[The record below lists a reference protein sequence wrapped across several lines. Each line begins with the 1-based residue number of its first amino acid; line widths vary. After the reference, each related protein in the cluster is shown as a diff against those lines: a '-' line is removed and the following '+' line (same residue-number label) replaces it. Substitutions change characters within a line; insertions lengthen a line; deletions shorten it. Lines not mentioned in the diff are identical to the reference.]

1 MDGEGCSGTRIHPC
15 WIPAPRLPSHRE
27 KAVRPPDPGNRNACE
42 EAVLCS
48 SASTSTAVAGWQTNR
63 GGPMALALNVGK
75 CSLLGNYR
83 ENNEDAIDVK
93 VFPDLTICMVADGM
107 GGQAAG
113 EVASKRAIEIIPRE
127 LKKYLSGVVG
137 NEETKNIVRRS
148 IVQANEEIMAMAALD
163 RELKNM
169 GTTIVLSVWR
179 KGSSLMY
186 VAGMGDSRA
195 YQVRG
200 KKIEQLTVDHSIAQ
214 ALVEAKTISA
224 AEARVHRYRNVLWK
238 YLGSAEVGEGPE
250 VKVVQLQ
257 AGDRFLLCT
266 DGLSGVVA
274 DDQLLTFIRDKPDV
288 QECADGLC
296 KLALDQ
302 GSRDNISYI
311 VI

>member
-1 MDGEGCSGTRIHPC
+1 
-15 WIPAPRLPSHRE
+15 
-27 KAVRPPDPGNRNACE
+27 
-42 EAVLCS
+42 
-48 SASTSTAVAGWQTNR
+48 
-63 GGPMALALNVGK
+63 MALALNIGK
-75 CSLLGNYR
+75 CTELGNYR

-93 VFPDLTICMVADGM
+93 SFPDMTVCLVADGM

-113 EVASKRAIEIIPRE
+113 EVASKRAIEIVPRE
-127 LKKYLSGVVG
+127 LKKYISVVVG
-137 NEETKNIVRRS
+137 NDETKSIVRRS

-169 GTTIVLSVWR
+169 GTTIVLTVWR
-179 KGSSLMY
+179 KGSALMY
-186 VAGMGDSRA
+186 VTGMGDSRV
-195 YQVRG
+195 YQIRA

-238 YLGSAEVGEGPE
+238 YLGSAEVGEGPD

-266 DGLSGVVA
+266 DGLSGVVS
-274 DDQLLTFIRDKPDV
+274 DEQLLAFVKDATDV
-288 QECADGLC
+288 QQCAEGLC

-302 GSRDNISYI
+302 GSRDNISC
-311 VI
+311 VVVEVAESKN